1 MKEGRF
7 FRPTTSIVPASSLG
21 SIRATPATG
30 GCQTSTSRR
39 QPRGSLRQPAG
50 HRPLPTDASGDAA
63 DEPGGHGPINFA
75 GEGGVVLGTVRFRG
89 VVED

>member
-50 HRPLPTDASGDAA
+50 HRPLPT
-63 DEPGGHGPINFA
+63 
-75 GEGGVVLGTVRFRG
+75 
-89 VVED
+89 